1 MLKGT
6 VPDPTNQGTQRSNA
20 SSLQSKKDKFILIN
34 CPDFEFKIT
43 LLINVSADDP
53 ITLFILYYTFKI
65 IESIVQH
72 TNNAV
77 RKA

>member
-6 VPDPTNQGTQRSNA
+6 VPDLTDQGTQRLNA
-20 SSLQSKKDKFILIN
+20 SLLQSKRDKFIFIN

-43 LLINVSADDP
+43 FFINVFADNL

-65 IESIVQH
+65 IESIV
-72 TNNAV
+72 
-77 RKA
+77 